1 MLNIWQSG
9 DHPCSM
15 DILDAMCQGLT
26 NNAGVLAGYPKMVTC
41 KRTPLLEPYPLL
53 SSRCGRGISAAL
65 TRGVEQTMRFLIDLD
80 CFLRYCALA
89 VWICNVSRG
98 TQLWSLRSSLPHCCV
113 QHLWRAGLL
122 MDRQSWPGAAV
133 RCSLRSFP
141 AFPQFIVADVGWVY
155 FIYYHIYVYVC
166 IYLYICCDG
175 VMLVFFFVIDG
186 FMMIYTAL
194 NITK

>member
-141 AFPQFIVADVGWVY
+141 AFPQFIVADVGGVY
-155 FIYYHIYVYVC
+155 FILLSYIRICMYVY
-166 IYLYICCDG
+166 IY
-175 VMLVFFFVIDG
+175 MLWWSQCLFFLRYRWVHDD
-186 FMMIYTAL
+186 L
-194 NITK
+194 HCTKYH

>member
-155 FIYYHIYVYVC
+155 FILLSYIRICMYIYNYV
-166 IYLYICCDG
+166 
-175 VMLVFFFVIDG
+175 VMESCLFFFVIYRWVHDD
-186 FMMIYTAL
+186 L
-194 NITK
+194 HCTKYH